1 MTVMKLMSEDV
12 HADLVT
18 PLILE
23 DATSGEKQYFIE
35 GIFMEADVMNG
46 NKRIYPRTILE
57 SQVEAYNK
65 IISQG
70 MAYGELDHPSC
81 QVDKKFEVLTQD
93 GWKKFEDVLPSDKL
107 MNMDVSTK
115 SIKYDNITK
124 IINQPYD
131 GIGYHFKTRTMDLK
145 VSPTHKFLL
154 AGRGHKLGYYTVQ
167 EILENRT
174 KFSKYYIP
182 KKTLGKSDNGICSV
196 VIPKVDV
203 ENPSRY
209 KNDPSVDLELPSDI
223 YASFMGLYLAEGH
236 VANKD
241 GCYSITITQVKEHNK
256 QPIRD
261 LLASMNLGYVE
272 YDRHFTITDRRLSEY
287 LSPLGICYDKFVP
300 NDVKELDQV
309 DLNLFIDWFIL
320 GDGRTYNQYPSS
332 RPSCK
337 RRNLFSTSERLIDDI
352 SEIVTM
358 VGMGTK
364 KFTETCGADYYFADR
379 LIESKNK
386 KDLFVLEILSTN
398 GNYLDKRHLDI
409 VELQP
414 TEHDGG
420 LFSFEMENDSNY
432 IIRDH
437 SGYVYI
443 NGNCATVT
451 MKDVSHR
458 ITELKM
464 DGNNVIGKAVLLDNE
479 LGRTCKSALK
489 TGGKLAVSSRGVGT
503 LGEGSIVN
511 PDFRLVTVDI
521 VSNPSAPN
529 AFVNGILENK
539 EYILENN
546 VLIEHHIGTLDRALA
561 TKGCVKTTEEII
573 NTWIKSL

>member
-70 MAYGELDHPSC
+70 MAYGELDHPS
-81 QVDKKFEVLTQD
+81 
-93 GWKKFEDVLPSDKL
+93 S
-107 MNMDVSTK
+107 
-115 SIKYDNITK
+115 
-124 IINQPYD
+124 
-131 GIGYHFKTRTMDLK
+131 
-145 VSPTHKFLL
+145 
-154 AGRGHKLGYYTVQ
+154 
-167 EILENRT
+167 
-174 KFSKYYIP
+174 
-182 KKTLGKSDNGICSV
+182 
-196 VIPKVDV
+196 
-203 ENPSRY
+203 
-209 KNDPSVDLELPSDI
+209 
-223 YASFMGLYLAEGH
+223 
-236 VANKD
+236 
-241 GCYSITITQVKEHNK
+241 
-256 QPIRD
+256 
-261 LLASMNLGYVE
+261 
-272 YDRHFTITDRRLSEY
+272 
-287 LSPLGICYDKFVP
+287 
-300 NDVKELDQV
+300 
-309 DLNLFIDWFIL
+309 
-320 GDGRTYNQYPSS
+320 
-332 RPSCK
+332 
-337 RRNLFSTSERLIDDI
+337 
-352 SEIVTM
+352 
-358 VGMGTK
+358 
-364 KFTETCGADYYFADR
+364 
-379 LIESKNK
+379 
-386 KDLFVLEILSTN
+386 
-398 GNYLDKRHLDI
+398 
-409 VELQP
+409 
-414 TEHDGG
+414 
-420 LFSFEMENDSNY
+420 
-432 IIRDH
+432 
-437 SGYVYI
+437 
-443 NGNCATVT
+443 ATVT